1 MIKYGSMNI
10 LIGYV
15 QGEKRSCQPDGQEQ
29 TKLLKILEC
38 CKQEAE
44 LYQQQIERSLQAL
57 Y

>member
-1 MIKYGSMNI
+1 MNI

-44 LYQQQIERSLQAL
+44 LYQQQIERSLQAYISL
-57 Y
+57 N